1 MTTAAKI
8 AITLAVSF
16 VVIAAGTVGVAVL
29 LWSRYSGDL
38 AEASRKNV
46 EQGMAFGRQTDQAGC
61 LDEAIARYKANRG
74 LSGSLATGLFEQ
86 GCFRVSQPTA
96 GFCTGVPHPAD
107 ILRGGRWQMEQS
119 RKAGIYDQ
127 FSGQVFA
134 QVQAYCATRP
144 PPDAA
149 AKP

>member
-1 MTTAAKI
+1 MSPAAKI
-8 AITLAVSF
+8 IITLTVCF
-16 VVIAAGTVGVAVL
+16 VLIAAGTVGVAVI

-38 AEASRKNV
+38 AEASRKNIQ
-46 EQGMAFGRQTDQAGC
+46 QGMAFGKQTDEAGC

-96 GFCTGVPHPAD
+96 GFCNGVPHPAD
-107 ILRGGRWQMEQS
+107 ILRGGRWQLEQS
-119 RKAGIYDQ
+119 RKAGIHDQ
-127 FSGQVFA
+127 FSGQIFA
-134 QVQAYCATRP
+134 QVQAYCGTKP
-144 PPDAA
+144 PPDAT